1 MERNLTIRMFMSLFV
16 LVELIYEVGN
26 LIKIVSNK

>member
-16 LVELIYEVGN
+16 LVELGYNAGN